1 MLQVETCSVHNQT
14 HILILLN
21 KSGLSNTLEDQKFRF
36 FGVGNLILKSA
47 SKYVVSFLVVALI
60 VPSFLL
66 SNLENGH
73 KWTIIQQAETNILQT
88 TYGPQFLGQSGDF
101 SPHRNR
107 CIDSDFGRLNHLH
120 RIVFQDSINVLITR
134 HVFQP

>member
-60 VPSFLL
+60 VSSFLL
-66 SNLENGH
+66 SNLE
-73 KWTIIQQAETNILQT
+73 KWTQMDHH
-88 TYGPQFLGQSGDF
+88 S
-101 SPHRNR
+101 
-107 CIDSDFGRLNHLH
+107 
-120 RIVFQDSINVLITR
+120 TR
-134 HVFQP
+134 